1 MEDTTAHTLLITGA
15 NRGIGL
21 EFVRQSLIDG
31 WQVIAT
37 CRRPPLAEELLQLR
51 DAHPTQLTI
60 HELDVTDT
68 AAIYRLAEELKD
80 QPIDWLVSSAG
91 VYGPKGLPFGEI
103 RNEDWLPVFA
113 ANTMAPMQL
122 MQAFADHVAA
132 GELKVIA
139 ALSSKM
145 GSMGDNTSGGS
156 YIYRS
161 TKAALN
167 AVMKSASIDLAARDI
182 TCVVLHPGWVLTEMG
197 GPHAEITPAQ
207 SVVLM
212 REHLYHAREKDRGRF
227 LDIDGE
233 TIPW

>member
-1 MEDTTAHTLLITGA
+1 MAHTLLITGA

-21 EFVRQSLIDG
+21 EFVRQSLVDG

-37 CRRPPLAEELLQLR
+37 CRRPPLAEELLKLR
-51 DAHPTQLTI
+51 DAHPEQLEV

-68 AAIYRLAEELKD
+68 DAIFRLADELRGR
-80 QPIDWLVSSAG
+80 PIDWLVSNAG
-91 VYGPKGLPFGEI
+91 IYGPKGLPFGEI
-103 RNEDWLPVFA
+103 RDIDWLPVFK
-113 ANTMAPMQL
+113 ANAMAPMQL
-122 MQAFADHVAA
+122 MQAFVDHVAA
-132 GELKVIA
+132 SELKLIA

-161 TKAALN
+161 SKAALN
-167 AVMKSASIDLAARDI
+167 AVLKSAAHDLAPRGI
-182 TCVVLHPGWVLTEMG
+182 NCVALHPGWVQTGMG
-197 GPHAEITPAQ
+197 GPNAEITPAQ

-212 REHLYHAREKDRGRF
+212 REHLYDAKDSDRGRF
-227 LDIDGE
+227 IDIDGT

>member
-1 MEDTTAHTLLITGA
+1 MSHTLLITGA

-21 EFVRQSLIDG
+21 EFVHQSLIDG
-31 WQVIAT
+31 WNVIAT
-37 CRRPPLAEELLQLR
+37 CRHPTQAGELLKLR
-51 DAHPTQLTI
+51 DAHSAQLTI

-68 AAIYRLAEELKD
+68 AAIYGLAEELKD
-80 QPIDWLVSSAG
+80 QPIDWLVCSAG
-91 VYGPKGLPFGEI
+91 VYGPRNTPFGSV

-122 MQAFADHVAA
+122 MQAFVDHVAA
-132 GELKVIA
+132 SELKVIA

-145 GSMGDNTSGGS
+145 GSMSENTSGGC

-182 TCVVLHPGWVLTEMG
+182 NCVVLHPGWVQTEMG
-197 GPHAEITPAQ
+197 GPQAEITPAQ

-212 REHLYHAREKDRGRF
+212 REHLYHIREKDRGRF
-227 LDIDGE
+227 VDIDGE